1 MARLISS
8 LVVIG
13 LLGASAA
20 AFAVTE
26 GLKLER
32 SPITGTRI
40 STAFSPTC
48 GCPTGLARIAFRLR
62 KADSVTATILG
73 PDGNTV
79 KTIARDLK
87 ARPGFL
93 HLVWDGKDSSGTVVP
108 EGAYRTR
115 VHLARRHQT
124 ITLPNKIQVD
134 LTPPRIVVTRMRPL
148 TFSPDGDHRRD
159 RIAVRFTVNETARPL
174 LLVNG
179 KKALRGRLTEG
190 GGTLYWAGRLRGHT
204 LPQGSYTITFRAQDI
219 AGNRSRP
226 TRPYRVFIRYLALS
240 RSAIR
245 IGPDARFS
253 VRISSDARRIHWRFA
268 GKNSFARPRT
278 LKLRAPAKRG
288 RYHLIVTAR
297 GHRASALVLVGRRP

>member
-1 MARLISS
+1 LARLISS

-62 KADSVTATILG
+62 KADSVNATILG

-79 KTIARDLK
+79 KTWRGLK

-93 HLVWDGKDSSGTVVP
+93 HLVWDGRDSAGTVVP
-108 EGAYRTR
+108 QGAYRVR
-115 VHLARRHQT
+115 VHLAKRHQT

-134 LTPPRIVVTRMRPL
+134 LTPPRIVITRMRPL

-179 KKALRGRLTEG
+179 KKALRGRLTKG
-190 GGTLYWAGRLRGHT
+190 GGTLYWAGRLQGRT
-204 LPQGSYTITFRAQDI
+204 LPQGSYKITFRAQDV

-226 TRPYRVFIRYLALS
+226 THPYRVFIRYLTLS
-240 RSAIR
+240 RSVIR
-245 IGPDARFS
+245 IAPDSRFS
-253 VRISSDARRIHWRFA
+253 VRISSDARGVRWRFG
-268 GKNSFARPRT
+268 GKSSFARPRT